1 MAIVG
6 GLLIGIGLG
15 KLLGDMAAWILIGLG
30 AGFIFQ
36 HIGDEIGPQNWPFF
50 RQRPGTGA

>member
-15 KLLGDMAAWILIGLG
+15 KLLGDMGAWILISLG

-36 HIGDEIGPQNWPFF
+36 HIGNEIGPQNWPFF